1 LSFAEVIFLIKGGY
15 MNINELT
22 AFDSKYI
29 WHPCT
34 QMKDHEDFPI
44 IPIVKGEGAY
54 IFDANGTKILD
65 AISSW
70 WVNIFGHCNK
80 RINNAIKEQLEKIEH
95 VIFAGFTHEPAI
107 ELSKNI
113 IRLMPDNITKIFF
126 ADNGSSAVEVAL
138 KMSFQYWQQTGK
150 TKKTKFAAIDGAY
163 HGETIGALSVG
174 GIDLYKKIYN
184 PILLETYFAKGPT
197 CFTCPFHKNR
207 ETCNAEC
214 FSYIE
219 EIINLH
225 HEELAAI
232 IIEPMVQ
239 CANSMNIYSKNY
251 LKKLYNKCKEKDILL
266 IADEI
271 AVGFGRTGKMFAFE
285 HANIK
290 PDIICLSKGLT
301 GGYLPLSLVL
311 TGDDIYNAFYDDY
324 TKLKAFLH
332 SHSYTGNPIACA
344 AAVETLKIFKEE
356 KILIKNIEKSEK
368 IYNKLNKAFLNHPN
382 IGEIRQLGMI
392 AAIEIVKDKIS
403 RERFPWENRVGFQI
417 YKKAL
422 EYGVLL
428 RPLGDTIYFMPPYVI
443 GEKEI
448 ELMVTVAKKSI
459 NEVLGQ

>member
-1 LSFAEVIFLIKGGY
+1 MGQNIFEIFEYDKQ
-15 MNINELT
+15 
-22 AFDSKYI
+22 FI

-34 QMKDHEDFPI
+34 QMKDHEQFPI
-44 IPIVKGEGAY
+44 IPIKKGKGAY
-54 IFDANGTKILD
+54 IYDINGNKILD

-70 WVNIFGHCNK
+70 WVNILGHCNE

-95 VIFAGFTHEPAI
+95 VIFAGFTHEPAAM
-107 ELSKNI
+107 LSKKLI
-113 IRLMPDNITKIFF
+113 DLMPDNITKIFF

-138 KMSFQYWQQTGK
+138 KMSFQYWQQAGK
-150 TKKTKFAAIDGAY
+150 PKKTKFAAIEGAY

-184 PILLETYFAKGPT
+184 PILIKTHYAKGPL
-197 CFTCPFHKNR
+197 CFNCYLGKNR

-214 FSYIE
+214 FKYLN
-219 EIINLH
+219 EII
-225 HEELAAI
+225 EKYSDELAAI

-239 CANSMNIYSKNY
+239 CANSMNIYSKVY
-251 LKKLYNKCKEKDILL
+251 LKKLYESCKKNDIIL

-290 PDIICLSKGLT
+290 PDIICLSKGIT
-301 GGYLPLSLVL
+301 GGYLPLSVVL
-311 TGDDIYNAFYDDY
+311 TGDNIYNAFYDDY

-344 AAVETLKIFKEE
+344 AAVETLKIFDEE
-356 KILIKNIEKSEK
+356 NILIKNIEKSRK
-368 IYNKLNKAFLNHPN
+368 IYNRLIGDFSEHPY

-392 AAIEIVKDKIS
+392 AAVELVKDKKTK
-403 RERFPWENRVGFQI
+403 ERFPWERRTGFQV
-417 YKKAL
+417 YKHAL
-422 EYGVLL
+422 KMGVLL

-443 GEKEI
+443 NDDDI
-448 ELMVTVAKKSI
+448 ELMVTVAKNSI
-459 NEVLGQ
+459 NIATGLSQ